1 MRTLI
6 QRLSHWLGGIA
17 LHWFY
22 SDVRVLN
29 SDRIPARGPILIAM
43 NHQNALVDAILAL
56 WIVPRELRLTAKA
69 TLGDSMPGALL
80 LKTVGVIPLR
90 RASDADG
97 ANDPIRN
104 RRAFQ
109 EMIDELGDGG
119 AILVFPEGKSHNE
132 PDVAPLKTGLARVAL
147 WAREAGVRNI
157 QIVPIGI
164 TFANKAEPDTV
175 VLAQV
180 GEPIRLDDW
189 NGEDSR
195 ELTSAVAARLRA
207 VSFAEITEDGSRHT
221 TVPRSLPV
229 RLAAWWGRLTHT
241 IPLRIAR
248 HQAIRLSEDEGE
260 PAMYTITL
268 GFAAILISYA
278 IEVPIVCWLFGR
290 MAALIFFV
298 SLVTGAYWAAYAHH
312 SPEQSRE

>member
-1 MRTLI
+1 M
-6 QRLSHWLGGIA
+6 
-17 LHWFY
+17 HWFY
-22 SDVRVLN
+22 SDVRVLD
-29 SDRIPARGPILIAM
+29 SQRIPARGPVLIAM

-90 RASDADG
+90 RISDAGG

-109 EMIDELGDGG
+109 AMIDELSNGG

-147 WAREAGVRNI
+147 WARDAGVKKI

-164 TFANKAEPDTV
+164 TFANKAEPDTA

-189 NGEDSR
+189 DGEDSR
-195 ELTSAVAARLRA
+195 ELTNAIAARLRA
-207 VSFAEITEDGSRHT
+207 VSFTGITRDGEHSTGAR
-221 TVPRSLPV
+221 RSFPI
-229 RLAAWWGRLTHT
+229 RLTAWWGRLTHS

-260 PAMYTITL
+260 PAMYTMTF
-268 GFAAILISYA
+268 GFAAIAVSYA
-278 IEVPIVCWLFGR
+278 IEIPIVWWLFGWV
-290 MAALIFFV
+290 AAVILVGSLITV
-298 SLVTGAYWAAYAHH
+298 AYWAAHAGH
-312 SPEQSRE
+312 SPERSRE